1 MFHKRLMLFAA
12 AAVFLAT
19 SSGFAGA
26 ANLDFKIKL
35 PKRSE
40 LTPVQ
45 RLNREGVEAIRKHN
59 YDKAEALF
67 YKAYLYDAADP
78 FTLNN
83 LGYVS
88 ELRGNLKRA
97 QRFYA
102 LAAEQNCTAS
112 IDLSNAKQ
120 LEGKPMKYAFSDL
133 KNVPMQVN
141 QLNVEAIHL
150 LSQGRNFEADQ
161 VLRKALKL
169 NPKNAFTLNNLGVAE
184 EATGDFQGALKN
196 YDLAASAHSTEPV
209 VVTLDRSWRGKPV
222 SEMAAASAQ
231 NLRTRIQAEN
241 RGQQMAAMLAI
252 RGVHSLNSN
261 DWTAAKKDFLNAY
274 SADPTSAFS
283 LNNLGYIAEKSG
295 DIETAKFYYSKA
307 QRAGGSNLRV
317 GWATEQSA
325 VGKPLDAVAGQSG
338 NSVGREI
345 EVFSQ
350 AAHKRTGPVQ
360 LIPRGGAQ
368 LNPNPPA
375 KTSPAPPEQGKPQ
388 PQ

>member
-26 ANLDFKIKL
+26 ANLNFKLKL

-102 LAAEQNCTAS
+102 LAAEQNSTAS

-133 KNVPMQVN
+133 KDVPMQVN

-196 YDLAASAHSTEPV
+196 YDLAARAGSSEPV

-222 SEMAAASAQ
+222 SEMAAASARA
-231 NLRTRIQAEN
+231 LRTRIQAEN
-241 RGQQMAAMLAI
+241 RGQQEAAMLAI

-295 DIETAKFYYSKA
+295 DVETAQFYYSKA

-338 NSVGREI
+338 NNVGREI
-345 EVFSQ
+345 DVFSQ

-368 LNPNPPA
+368 MNPNPPA
-375 KTSPAPPEQGKPQ
+375 KTSPASPEQGKPQ